1 MTSKQVAERL
11 KESPGNI
18 HYHMQKLYKADLL
31 ELVET
36 RESSGI
42 LEKYYRS
49 VADRFDITDL
59 KDPTVIPTGQAR
71 SRMFSFFNLTEQELQ
86 MFMDEL
92 LELLTKWEN
101 RISLAGASEVVFDAS
116 IVVPD
121 SLKLIFDSP
130 LGGVRDCGVDF
141 ALQHKLP
148 RRIGGH
154 WRESTWRFLTLG

>member
-1 MTSKQVAERL
+1 MDKHNLMSVTADQLELLSSSIRVRIMYVLKDNVMTSKQVAERL

-18 HYHMQKLYKADLL
+18 HYHMQKLYKAGLL

-59 KDPTVIPTGQAR
+59 KDHTVIPTGQVR
-71 SRMFSFFNLTEQELQ
+71 SRMFSFFNVTEKELQ
-86 MFMDEL
+86 MFMEEL

-101 RISLAGASEVVFDAS
+101 RISSAGASEVVFDAS
-116 IVVPD
+116 IVIPD
-121 SLKLIFDSP
+121 SLK
-130 LGGVRDCGVDF
+130 
-141 ALQHKLP
+141 
-148 RRIGGH
+148 
-154 WRESTWRFLTLG
+154 